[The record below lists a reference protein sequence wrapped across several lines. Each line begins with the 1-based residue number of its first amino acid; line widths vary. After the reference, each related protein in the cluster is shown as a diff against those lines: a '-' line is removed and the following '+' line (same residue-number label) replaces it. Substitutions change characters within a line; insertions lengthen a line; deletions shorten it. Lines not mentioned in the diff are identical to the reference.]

1 MTVVDQPAYDD
12 LELTGEVIVDGNGH
26 RFSTY
31 DEYVKHSDEATDEA
45 IEENA
50 QPGDPI
56 WYCGQ
61 YHPEN
66 VFSTVHHDA
75 VTHQETKTV
84 VDTPAWDETV
94 VDSPAKTVC
103 Q

>member
-1 MTVVDQPAYDD
+1 MTVVDQAAHDD
-12 LELTGEVIVDGNGH
+12 
-26 RFSTY
+26 
-31 DEYVKHSDEATDEA
+31 AAADEA

-56 WYCGQ
+56 WLCGR
-61 YHPEN
+61 YHTEN

-103 Q
+103 H